1 MEPML
6 PVTPPSDPIWAVAVA
21 VIYFGSFLLIGWL
34 ARRLLGKL
42 MEQSGAHLEDVHAL
56 AGRNRGKRTVFL
68 LGVWRQE
75 ND

>member
-21 VIYFGSFLLIGWL
+21 AIYFGSFILIGWL
-34 ARRLLGKL
+34 ARLLLDKL
-42 MEQSGAHLEDVHAL
+42 MQRSGAHLEDVHAL
-56 AGRNRGKRTVFL
+56 AGRKRGKRTVFL
-68 LGVWRQE
+68 LGAWRQE